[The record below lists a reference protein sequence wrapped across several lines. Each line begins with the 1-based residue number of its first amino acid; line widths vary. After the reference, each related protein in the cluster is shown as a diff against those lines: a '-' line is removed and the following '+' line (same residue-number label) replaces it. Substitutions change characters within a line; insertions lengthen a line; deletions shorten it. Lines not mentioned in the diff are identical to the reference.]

1 MKFKLDF
8 TIDQAQDRLAL
19 VKTFNLSSLTKK
31 ELELCTNYVLYGKDP
46 DGTSIVDRKEI
57 YIKPKYSSY

>member
-8 TIDQAQDRLAL
+8 TLETSEERLNL
-19 VKTFNLSSLTKK
+19 VKTFPLSTLTKK